1 MADKV
6 RIGLIGCGGNMGG
19 HVNRLLPKP
28 EVEIVGLADPSAE
41 SIERLRARFPA
52 LADVP
57 AFDDCQAMLESASPS
72 AVEISTPHSLHY
84 EQIMT
89 SLAAN
94 CHVLVEKPM
103 VLHAREARDVIRA
116 SEETGKV
123 VLVSYQRHFQSVFR
137 YIRDA
142 IRAGTIGE
150 IRFIQALQN
159 QNWYRNQK
167 AANRWRIHPELS
179 GGGQLND
186 SGSHLVDILLYVSD
200 LSAETVFCVQEN
212 FDLAVDVNSALTVN
226 FSNGAIGSWA
236 VVGDAPCI
244 GASVWEDMTFYGS
257 EGAIYY
263 RMMGGILGEAPKLEV
278 RVHVGDKV
286 LPVDELPAPSD
297 PDTNFIDAVLG
308 RGVVEAPPTCGL
320 RVAELTEAA
329 WLSAQ
334 RRQPVRIAEISSA
347 S

>member
-1 MADKV
+1 MADTV

-28 EVEIVGLADPSAE
+28 EVEIVGLADPSDQ

-57 AFDDCQAMLESASPS
+57 TFARDTDLLRAIRPD
-72 AVEISTPHSLHY
+72 AVAISTPHSLHY
-84 EQIMT
+84 EQIMD
-89 SLAAN
+89 SLAAG

-103 VLHAREARDVIRA
+103 VLRAREARDVVRA
-116 SEETGKV
+116 TEETGKV
-123 VLVSYQRHFQSVFR
+123 VLVSYQRHLQSVFR
-137 YIRDA
+137 YMRDV

-167 AANRWRIHPELS
+167 AANRWRINPELS

-186 SGSHLVDILLYVSD
+186 SGSHLLDILLHVSG
-200 LSAETVFCVQEN
+200 LSAESVYCVQEN
-212 FDLAVDVNSALTVN
+212 FDLTVDVNSALTIQ
-226 FSNGAIGSWA
+226 FTNGAIGSWA
-236 VVGDAPCI
+236 VVGDGPCI
-244 GASVWEDMTFYGS
+244 GGSVWEDITIYGS
-257 EGAIYY
+257 EGALFY
-263 RMMGGILGEAPKLEV
+263 RMMGGILDQAPKLEL
-278 RVHVGDKV
+278 RVHAGDQA
-286 LPVDELPAPSD
+286 LPVGELPPPSD

-308 RGVVEAPPTCGL
+308 RGGVAAPPICGL

-334 RRQPVRIAEISSA
+334 RHAPVRIAEID
-347 S
+347 